1 MRKVSET
8 VVKAFLAGQEKR
20 VGNTYTNGIGLY
32 LHGNCI
38 AIRDTNGELKVSTA
52 GWNTNTTRDRLNC
65 LFSFLPSFGYEV
77 HITSVFQRKGS
88 SYFAMTNGINV
99 SCDGWVVAGVLREAA
114 KVG

>member
-8 VVKAFLAGQEKR
+8 VVKAFLTGKEKR
-20 VGNTYTNGIGLY
+20 VGNTYTNGNALF
-32 LHGNCI
+32 LHGNMI
-38 AIRDTNGELKVSTA
+38 AYKKGLEMNVSTA
-52 GWNTNTTRDRLNC
+52 GWGAVTTRDRLNC

-77 HITSVFQRKGS
+77 HVTSVFQRKGS